1 MAESTLSLQYE
12 DFRRECA
19 FLLGWQRDPSLWD
32 NTQSTDFQDIS
43 ERAQRQFYF
52 PPSGNPDQPVYEWSF
67 LRKTGSITLAAADT
81 DYDMPD
87 DFGGTILDKSLSYS
101 VDQIQPK
108 KIPEQEIRQ
117 LQSRAAANGY
127 PLYYAV
133 RAKTHT
139 PTTGHRYEILLY
151 PTPQAAHTGTL
162 SFRYVA
168 IPDTIGSSNI
178 YPLGGAQYSEV
189 LLASYLAAAEFK
201 QDDDP
206 NGPFQQKFK
215 EMLTAAIR
223 ADENFKKNDRG
234 GGA

>member
-1 MAESTLSLQYE
+1 
-12 DFRRECA
+12 
-19 FLLGWQRDPSLWD
+19 
-32 NTQSTDFQDIS
+32 
-43 ERAQRQFYF
+43 
-52 PPSGNPDQPVYEWSF
+52 
-67 LRKTGSITLAAADT
+67 
-81 DYDMPD
+81 
-87 DFGGTILDKSLSYS
+87 
-101 VDQIQPK
+101 
-108 KIPEQEIRQ
+108 
-117 LQSRAAANGY
+117 
-127 PLYYAV
+127 
-133 RAKTHT
+133 
-139 PTTGHRYEILLY
+139 
-151 PTPQAAHTGTL
+151 
-162 SFRYVA
+162 VA